1 MDFAEAPAAI
11 DGIYPYLFAV
21 RDLASGCQLLWQ
33 PVAAMTA
40 DTTVLALSSLFAR
53 HGAPLVLKSDNGS
66 AFCAD
71 TTRNFLGAAAII
83 PLFSPPG
90 RPSYNGACEA
100 GIGSLKC
107 RSERQAAWQGRPGS
121 WTWHDVELGRLEAN
135 ASARP
140 RGPRG
145 PTPDQ
150 AWAGR
155 PALTDAPRQA
165 FAATLARRRAEVCQE
180 QGQTFAELVE
190 HGERS
195 QADRIAIQ
203 RALVEHDYL
212 LFTRRRIPARI
223 GV

>member
-1 MDFAEAPAAI
+1 
-11 DGIYPYLFAV
+11 
-21 RDLASGCQLLWQ
+21 
-33 PVAAMTA
+33 
-40 DTTVLALSSLFAR
+40 LS
-53 HGAPLVLKSDNGS
+53 
-66 AFCAD
+66 
-71 TTRNFLGAAAII
+71 AAAVI

-107 RSERQAAWQGRPGS
+107 RSECQAGWQGRPGS
-121 WTWHDVELGRLEAN
+121 WTWDDVELARLEAN

-140 RGPRG
+140 RGPHG

-150 AWAGR
+150 AWASR
-155 PALTDAPRQA
+155 RALTNAEQRA
-165 FAATLARRRAEVCQE
+165 FAATLAHRRAEVCRE
-180 QGQTFAELVE
+180 QDQTFAELVE

>member
-1 MDFAEAPAAI
+1 
-11 DGIYPYLFAV
+11 
-21 RDLASGCQLLWQ
+21 
-33 PVAAMTA
+33 MTA
-40 DTTVLALSSLFAR
+40 DTTVLALTSLFAR

-66 AFCAD
+66 AFCAEA
-71 TTRNFLGAAAII
+71 TANFLGESAVI

-107 RSERQAAWQGRPGS
+107 RSECQAAWQSRPGS
-121 WTWHDVELGRLEAN
+121 WTWDDVELARLDAN
-135 ASARP
+135 ASAR
-140 RGPRG
+140 PRG

-150 AWAGR
+150 AWASR
-155 PALTDAPRQA
+155 PILPDAQRQA
-165 FAATLARRRAEVCQE
+165 FAATLARRRAEVCQD
-180 QGQTFAELVE
+180 QGQTFAALIE